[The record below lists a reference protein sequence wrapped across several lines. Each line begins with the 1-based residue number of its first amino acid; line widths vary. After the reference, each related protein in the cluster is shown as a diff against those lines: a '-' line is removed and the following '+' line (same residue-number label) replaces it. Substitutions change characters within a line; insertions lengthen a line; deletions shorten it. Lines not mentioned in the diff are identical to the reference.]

1 MDWNAAIEKNR
12 EALKRVLAILVAMAG
27 LGGGETTMPRHL
39 HRAVLGLLRP
49 AEAAARRLIIVTA
62 RGLVVALPPARPTQ
76 VGTEAG
82 SPAQGQPRRH
92 PDAVGKP
99 SPARPIA
106 AVARSPAILEPP
118 RAAGGQRRATHLRS
132 RLWRAVRDRGPPP
145 AVA

>member
-62 RGLVVALPPARPTQ
+62 RGLVVALPPARPRKSEPKQ
-76 VGTEAG
+76 VRQRKASHAG
-82 SPAQGQPRRH
+82 IPMLSEN
-92 PDAVGKP
+92 
-99 SPARPIA
+99 
-106 AVARSPAILEPP
+106 LPP
-118 RAAGGQRRATHLRS
+118 RAPSLP
-132 RLWRAVRDRGPPP
+132 LLDP
-145 AVA
+145 